1 MSMASVGSGKAI
13 CSAIMPWCVSPSNAS
28 TLIFKPDIQFRALEP
43 LLKSSAYPAD
53 ARVIWSSSLESSPA
67 FYKDADW
74 QLMNTKHSYEAA
86 KYQIDLIGTVLDRRA
101 LQDSSSTK
109 RIRHFVSH
117 PGVCSTKFSNNLVAF
132 GGFLDT
138 LKVIVFYL
146 VRQTKL
152 CCA

>member
-1 MSMASVGSGKAI
+1 
-13 CSAIMPWCVSPSNAS
+13 
-28 TLIFKPDIQFRALEP
+28 LIFKPDIQFRALEP